1 MQITT
6 NCQNALSIE
15 HCDIL
20 ACGTWSDKCSMEL
33 PSHPIR
39 QRIWWDSF
47 KVLWWCPTASMSSS
61 KFVLEWPADCRWW
74 RQRSMTDKKNL
85 HWFEGRHVP
94 HHINHSLG
102 CRVVTRVLTS
112 PSFCP
117 PQINYLIIICGTFN
131 DWCGDLTFDMTE
143 IWLMLLT
150 KSDKFMCCGRPGGT
164 LLLAPGAPRSNDL
177 VITSKIRDSSQLQ
190 IT

>member
-1 MQITT
+1 MIYQLNIVTFWHVVLDLT
-6 NCQNALSIE
+6 SAPWSCLVTQYVREFDETVLRF
-15 HCDIL
+15 
-20 ACGTWSDKCSMEL
+20 CGDVL
-33 PSHPIR
+33 PR
-39 QRIWWDSF
+39 QCR
-47 KVLWWCPTASMSSS
+47 PRNSSS
-61 KFVLEWPADCRWW
+61 NDRLIVGGGGNAAWLTR
-74 RQRSMTDKKNL
+74 RM

-177 VITSKIRDSSQLQ
+177 AITSKIRDSSQLQ